1 MVPPIFSFMAPS
13 GTGKTTFIEK
23 LVPLLKARGLNV
35 GVIKHDAHDFEVDTE
50 GKDTWRFTRA
60 GADMVSILSETHA
73 ALMVQRKM
81 TFSEMAETMR
91 GMDILLS
98 EGYEICGSRVIGV
111 FRAQAGFAPLLPP
124 EALYAAVTDTPL
136 DAPALQFPLDDPE
149 PLSEHLAR
157 VITQEERLRTENAT

>member
-1 MVPPIFSFMAPS
+1 MVPPIFSFMAQS
-13 GTGKTTFIEK
+13 GTGKTTYIER
-23 LVPLLKARGLNV
+23 LIPLLKARGLNV
-35 GVIKHDAHDFEVDTE
+35 GVIKHDAHDFEIDRE

-81 TFSEMAETMR
+81 TFSEMAEMMQ
-91 GMDILLS
+91 GMDIVLS
-98 EGYEICGSRVIGV
+98 EGYEVCGSRVIGV
-111 FRAQAGFAPLLPP
+111 FRAQTGLTPLLPP

-136 DAPALQFPLDDPE
+136 TAPALQFPLDDPA

-157 VITQEERLRTENAT
+157 VITEEERLRVENAR